1 MALHKSLA
9 AFLRSEEVLVPPAAV
24 MVPLITATPSTVRP
38 VIFTEVL
45 EPEFRICM
53 VPVAAA
59 AATPGEL
66 GFTEP
71 KYLG

>member
-9 AFLRSEEVLVPPAAV
+9 AFLRSELMFVPPEAV

-59 AATPGEL
+59 AATPLEP

-71 KYLG
+71 KYLA

>member
-1 MALHKSLA
+1 MALDRSLA
-9 AFLRSEEVLVPPAAV
+9 AFLRSELVFVPPEAV
-24 MVPLITATPSTVRP
+24 TVPLITATPSTVRP

-53 VPVAAA
+53 VPVAAVTG
-59 AATPGEL
+59 TPVEP